1 MRRIIAILL
10 ILSLLALVSC
20 GKNEDTTQGNQNDS
34 YVADTEGDSEESSS
48 DSEGTSENLKDS
60 ESDSEE
66 NKANGS
72 QDSEI
77 HLPKDEF

>member
-20 GKNEDTTQGNQNDS
+20 GKNEDSTQDNHNDS
-34 YVADTEGDSEESSS
+34 DMADTSNGEISESIEDSE
-48 DSEGTSENLKDS
+48 NVP
-60 ESDSEE
+60 EE

-72 QDSEI
+72 QDSEV